1 MLHARWAMIGVLG
14 EGHCCPLLCLWAA
27 RCPALC
33 SYRLPDVRGR
43 TLHYARPAGILCR
56 PHRSSLVAMP
66 CTACC
71 CPSAGLM
78 VPDLL
83 GAPLTLL
90 PELVSARL
98 LPFTLGALTVLFVPE
113 LIRAQYR
120 LKQRNANQ
128 RAWPGG
134 LLDPLGGCLLALLV
148 LASVFRNK
156 DCRTLS
162 QLVWLQCGV
171 PLKLLFHWPLS
182 HVLVSQGGG

>member
-14 EGHCCPLLCLWAA
+14 EGHCCPSLCLWAA
-27 RCPALC
+27 NWPALC
-33 SYRLPDVRGR
+33 SNGLPDVRGA
-43 TLHYARPAGILCR
+43 HPALSRILCC

-66 CTACC
+66 CTVCG

-134 LLDPLGGCLLALLV
+134 LLDPLGGCFLALLI
-148 LASVFRNK
+148 LASVIRDK

-171 PLKLLFHWPLS
+171 PLKLLFHWPL
-182 HVLVSQGGG
+182 